1 MSRVIAW
8 IMRAAGIVVLLS
20 LGAAGCWGGRN
31 HVRGYDCSELAK
43 TFFRK
48 PLKAT
53 IAEFGDYD
61 VEKQYAIYICG
72 NQYMHPP
79 MIHLA
84 EPFAREGEKV
94 VDFLKARLLETDD
107 DLTVRDIVVVFAEMR
122 IQKTYN
128 VAGDGD
134 LMKIIQE
141 KVSSM
146 KNPDWRRLSEQE
158 LNEIRK

>member
-1 MSRVIAW
+1 MSRVIVAT
-8 IMRAAGIVVLLS
+8 IRAVGIAVLLS

-43 TFFRK
+43 IFFRK
-48 PLKAT
+48 PIKTT

-84 EPFAREGEKV
+84 EPFASEGEKI
-94 VDFLKARLLETDD
+94 VDFLKARLLEADD

-134 LMKIIQE
+134 LMEIMQE
-141 KVSSM
+141 KVNNI
-146 KNPDWRRLSEQE
+146 KNPDWRRLVEQD
-158 LNEIRK
+158 LNEIQK